1 MTGTT
6 GRDRRPVQNADVCIV
21 GSGPAGA
28 IVADALVGK
37 GHRVVVL
44 EAGERYTP
52 QDRFRRM
59 EQWLRSDISHNTFW
73 YDETRDRYS
82 SSGGVF
88 ARLNE
93 VRAKGVGGSS
103 LLWNGNTPRLHP
115 KDFEMGTRYGNAPDW
130 PMSYDD
136 VRPYY
141 AAAERELGVSG
152 AVDNPNGPP
161 REEPFPMPAF
171 PPSYSDSLFAEAC
184 DQLGIA
190 MASQPKAI
198 ASEPYRERPEC
209 DGWGVC
215 NTCPIGAKYSSEEHV
230 NRAERRGATV
240 IDRAQVL
247 EVVHDD
253 SGQLVDHVVYAT
265 PDGSSYRQEASA
277 FVLAAGGIET
287 PRLLLLSDT
296 PQYPDGLANSSG
308 AVGRYLMDHAEVE
321 ARAELSSEHTWQNN
335 IGFVTSRSDEFY
347 EPTSATPGTFTLVFH
362 NRAGPGVGGLMG
374 KDASFNQA
382 REIVGKRSPRAVADF
397 LVDPFNSVRLG
408 DELLEGTDSAGT
420 HALGIRS
427 VLEVLPRA
435 ENRVTLDRSET
446 DNHGRPVPDVS
457 LEYGEHERET
467 FDRAEEVI
475 RSIMSEVGAEVTS
488 VGGFDDQ
495 TMGSHHMGTTRMGTD
510 PAESVVNENCR
521 THDLGNLWVA
531 SSSVF
536 PTSGA
541 MNPTLTIAALSL
553 RIADHLDSSL

>member
-1 MTGTT
+1 MSR
-6 GRDRRPVQNADVCIV
+6 RDPTDRGPVADADVCVV

-28 IVADALVGK
+28 VVADALAGRDR
-37 GHRVVVL
+37 RVVVL

-59 EQWLRSDISHNTFW
+59 EQWLRADISRNVFW
-73 YDETRDRYS
+73 LDEERDRYR
-82 SSGGVF
+82 SSGDVF

-115 KDFEMGTRYGNAPDW
+115 KDFEMGTRYGIAPDW
-130 PMSYDD
+130 PISYDD
-136 VRPYY
+136 LRPYY

-152 AVDNPNGPP
+152 SIDNPHGPP

-184 DQLGIA
+184 ERLGIGLG
-190 MASQPKAI
+190 SQPKAI

-253 SGQLVDHVVYAT
+253 AGEQVAHVVYAT
-265 PDGSSYRQEASA
+265 PDGETHRQTANA

-287 PRLLLLSDT
+287 PRLLLLSDS

-321 ARAELSSEHTWQNN
+321 VRAELPGEHTWQNN
-335 IGFVTSRSDEFY
+335 IGFVTSRSDQFY
-347 EPTSATPGTFTLVFH
+347 EPAEATPGTFTLVFH
-362 NRAGPGVGGLMG
+362 NRAGPSPGRSMG
-374 KDASFNQA
+374 KEPTFNA
-382 REIVGKRSPRAVADF
+382 LRAVVAERDPEAV
-397 LVDPFNSVRLG
+397 LDVLEDPFNAVRLG
-408 DELLEGTDSAGT
+408 DDLLEGVDASGT
-420 HALGIRS
+420 HTLGIRS
-427 VLEVLPRA
+427 VIEVLPRS
-435 ENRVTLDRSET
+435 ENRVTLDRSTT

-457 LEYGEHERET
+457 LEYGEHERRT
-467 FDRAEEVI
+467 FERAESVGREV
-475 RSIMSEVGAEVTS
+475 MEEVGAEVTS
-488 VGGFDDQ
+488 VGAFGDQ
-495 TMGSHHMGTTRMGTD
+495 TMGSHHMGTTRMGED
-510 PAESVVNENCR
+510 PATSVVDANCR
-521 THDLGNLWVA
+521 THDLRNLWIA

-553 RIADHLDSSL
+553 RLAEDVDATL